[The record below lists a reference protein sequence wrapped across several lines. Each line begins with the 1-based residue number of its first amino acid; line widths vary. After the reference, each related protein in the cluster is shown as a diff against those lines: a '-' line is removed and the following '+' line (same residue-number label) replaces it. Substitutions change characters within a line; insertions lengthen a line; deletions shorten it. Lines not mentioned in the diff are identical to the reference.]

1 MKGDATVERALQG
14 RKRSAPWSV
23 ASLPPSPSL
32 RRDRCE
38 AVVRVNI
45 SGRAAP

>member
-1 MKGDATVERALQG
+1 MDADKNRPRMDANGHEALW
-14 RKRSAPWSV
+14 SA

-38 AVVRVNI
+38 AEGAKRGK
-45 SGRAAP
+45 S